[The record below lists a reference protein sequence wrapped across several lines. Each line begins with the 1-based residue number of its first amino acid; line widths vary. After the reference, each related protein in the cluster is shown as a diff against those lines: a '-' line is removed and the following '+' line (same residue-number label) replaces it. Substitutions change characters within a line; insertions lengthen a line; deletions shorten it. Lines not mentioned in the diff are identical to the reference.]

1 MRVWIVCIVNV
12 AVFDVPPP
20 GPGLTTVMLP
30 WPPKARSA
38 TLTLILICWLLTY
51 VVGRLA
57 PYHCACESA
66 IKLLPLMLIVSCL
79 ALARSVSASVGLTP
93 MIDGVGFSPGLAIV
107 NSTAFDRPPPGPG
120 LNIATP
126 ADPPAAMSAAP
137 IWAVSW
143 LPLTKLMVQSDPFQ
157 RSFDPAMKFD
167 PLMVSVNAAPPA
179 GADAG
184 VLAAIDG
191 TGFSPGAVMVNL
203 SLFDAPPP

>member
-57 PYHCACESA
+57 PFHCACESA

-143 LPLTKLMVQSDPFQ
+143 LPLTKLMVRSDPFQ
-157 RSFDPAMKFD
+157 RSFDPAMKFS

-179 GADAG
+179 WAELGARLVSVG
-184 VLAAIDG
+184 MGLATLRA
-191 TGFSPGAVMVNL
+191 TTLL
-203 SLFDAPPP
+203 SLKPVM